1 MPREAGHLVS
11 VRFQEMALIL
21 ENLVLAAGLLVI
33 IVALKDFQ
41 DGSS

>member
-1 MPREAGHLVS
+1 
-11 VRFQEMALIL
+11 MALIL